1 MSRIE
6 YDDSLSDQQV
16 ALQMGR
22 DKHTVRGKVSQA
34 FLAELEQYLLRMNP
48 KRLISGVLCN
58 EDGEVCALGL
68 VAKHRLL
75 QQGFTHAGIFATLAL
90 PWQADDDDIDGNA
103 LDYAEQE
110 LGISRTLAWLVM
122 EANDDPGG
130 WGRRRT
136 PEQRH
141 AWVLDEVRRMQQ
153 GQLPSRFP

>member
-6 YDDSLSDQQV
+6 YSEYSEYWEMNLQV
-16 ALQMGR
+16 GR
-22 DKHTVRGKVSQA
+22 EKQTVRGKVSQA

-75 QQGFTHAGIFATLAL
+75 QQGLTHAETVATLAL
-90 PWQADDDDIDGNA
+90 PWPTDDYDIDTGA
-103 LDYAEQE
+103 LDYAVDK

-122 EANDDPGG
+122 EANDDPEG
-130 WGRRRT
+130 WRHT
-136 PEQRH
+136 PERRYK
-141 AWVLDEVRRMQQ
+141 WVLAEVRRMKQ
-153 GQLPSRFP
+153 GQSPSRLP

>member
-6 YDDSLSDQQV
+6 YSDSMSDQQV

-75 QQGFTHAGIFATLAL
+75 QQGFTHAGTMVALTL
-90 PWQADDDDIDGNA
+90 PDDDDD
-103 LDYAEQE
+103 DYSTLNYAVDE

-130 WGRRRT
+130 RLCT
-136 PEQRH
+136 PEQRY
-141 AWVLDEVRRMQQ
+141 AWVLAEVRRMKQ
-153 GQLPSRFP
+153 GQLPSRLP